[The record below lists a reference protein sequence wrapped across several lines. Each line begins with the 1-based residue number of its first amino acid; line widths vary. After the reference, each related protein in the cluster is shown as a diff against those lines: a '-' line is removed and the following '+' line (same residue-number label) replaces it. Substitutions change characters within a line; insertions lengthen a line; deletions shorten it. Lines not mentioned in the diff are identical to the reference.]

1 VTDEGSL
8 SPQQVADRAGVGAEH
23 VRRLID
29 AGAIKPSAAGG
40 LTPIDVRKV
49 RVVELL
55 LDGGIPFEALAVALE
70 RGLLNLDFLAQPEYE
85 RFAGLG
91 PETFDQVVA
100 RTGVPF
106 TVLEAVREAMGLPP
120 PHPDE
125 LVRDEE
131 RRVIPFLETQIEL
144 GFQPEGTERYLRA
157 IGDNT
162 RRIADAEA
170 QWYHDQVTVPR
181 LAASTPMTEFD
192 DPTSSAR
199 LALGMEQAVLAIWQA
214 NASHTWLANILG
226 IFEFVLRD
234 AGLYEAP
241 KREPAICFLD
251 ITGYTRLTQ
260 ERGDQ
265 AAADLAERLSRL
277 VQRSSVAH
285 GGRPVKWLG
294 DGVMFWFRDPGPA
307 IVAALDMVDGVVAAG
322 LPPAHVGVHTGPV
335 IAQQGDFYCQTVNLA
350 ARIAEYARP
359 GEVLVTQA
367 VIEAAGGPDGVAFT
381 PIGQVDLKGVA
392 SGVALHAARRA

>member
-1 VTDEGSL
+1 VPEEISL
-8 SPQQVADRAGVGAEH
+8 SPREVADRAGVGIEA
-23 VRRLID
+23 VQRLID

-40 LTPIDVRKV
+40 LTPIDVRKA

-55 LDGGIPFEALAVALE
+55 VEGGIPFDAFVLALE
-70 RGLLNLDFLAQPEYE
+70 RGLLNLDWLAQPEYE

-91 PETFDQVVA
+91 PETFAQVVA
-100 RTGVPF
+100 RTGVPLS
-106 TVLEAVREAMGLPP
+106 VLEAVREAMGLPP
-120 PHPDE
+120 PRADE
-125 LVRDEE
+125 RVRDDE
-131 RRVIPFLETQIEL
+131 RRVIPFLETQVQL
-144 GFQPEGTERYLRA
+144 GFQPEATERYIRA

-192 DPTSSAR
+192 DPDASAR
-199 LALGMEQAVLAIWQA
+199 LAMGMEAAVLAIWQA
-214 NASHTWLANILG
+214 NAAHTWLANILG

-241 KREPAICFLD
+241 ERQPAICFLD

-260 ERGDQ
+260 ERGDR

-322 LPPAHVGVHTGPV
+322 LPPAHVGIHTGPV
-335 IAQQGDFYCQTVNLA
+335 IAQQGDFYGQTVNLA

-359 GEVLVTQA
+359 GEVLVTRT
-367 VIEAAGGPDGVAFT
+367 VKDAAGAPDGIAFT
-381 PIGQVDLKGVA
+381 AIGPVDLKGVTG
-392 SGVALHAARRA
+392 GVELHAARRA